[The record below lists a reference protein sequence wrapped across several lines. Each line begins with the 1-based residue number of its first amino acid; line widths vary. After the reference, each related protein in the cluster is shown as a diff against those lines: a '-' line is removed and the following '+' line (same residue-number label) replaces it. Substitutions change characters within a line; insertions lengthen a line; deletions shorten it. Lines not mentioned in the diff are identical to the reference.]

1 MAAQVPFAR
10 APGLL
15 NPNQVIDY
23 SSDQGIKLYKSATRP
38 LYEDGNLF
46 SVNEEGARDFIGLVG
61 TRARQFSW
69 HDSILEVPVDN
80 ANPLGDTLSMLTN
93 HGQLSLDHIRE
104 HVATYVAAESRAAQ
118 ESTALAQ
125 MLNDSL
131 SKAGRDKVTTRRD
144 DYTVNGIESG
154 VLLLKVIIQEASI
167 DTNAT
172 ISTIRTQLSELDKYM
187 VKTGYD
193 IDKFV
198 THVTKL
204 EEGLAARGAIS
215 TDLLNNLFKG
225 LLAAKDHNFHK
236 YILRKEEEYEE
247 GSSNLTPAQLK
258 TLAKTKYRIL
268 VEKGQWNAPSA
279 EEEQIVALKAE
290 ISALKGVKGSS
301 KDPKTKPKKDHPK
314 KKQGTGDS
322 DSQDIDQTD
331 ESWRLIAPSKDKI
344 DEPKQIKNVT
354 VTYWW
359 CAHHKK
365 WVRHKTDDCERRGL
379 SSSDGNAD
387 EKKQRD
393 DTKAKKLVSALQGV
407 ANDESDEE

>member
-38 LYEDGNLF
+38 LYENGNLF

-80 ANPLGDTLSMLTN
+80 AQPLGDTLSMLTN

-172 ISTIRTQLSELDKYM
+172 ISTIRTQLSNLDKYM
-187 VKTGYD
+187 VKIGYD

-204 EEGLAARGAIS
+204 EEGLAARGAVS

-236 YILRKEEEYEE
+236 YILRKEEDYEE
-247 GSSNLTPAQLK
+247 GTSNLTPAQLK

-279 EEEQIVALKAE
+279 EEEQIVALRAE
-290 ISALKGVKGSS
+290 ISALKKAKGS
-301 KDPKTKPKKDHPK
+301 PKKPTKPKTD
-314 KKQGTGDS
+314 KKQGGGGSNSKNTGPANKTWKTTAPAS
-322 DSQDIDQTD
+322 DKMN
-331 ESWRLIAPSKDKI
+331 ES
-344 DEPKQIKNVT
+344 KQVKG

-359 CAHHKK
+359 CRNHKR
-365 WVRHKTDDCERRGL
+365 WVCHKTEDCERKGIKT
-379 SSSDGNAD
+379 DGDANKSND
-387 EKKQRD
+387 GKK
-393 DTKAKKLVSALQGV
+393 AKLVSALEGV
-407 ANDESDEE
+407 VKDDESDEE